1 MGAGHLAS
9 LFRYVSVFVH
19 RRHLPRLPRA
29 CLHHP
34 GGVHFL
40 VEANLRAVGVPENV
54 KGNAGRDCNARRLL
68 GAI

>member
-19 RRHLPRLPRA
+19 RRDLPRLPRA
-29 CLHHP
+29 GRHQP

-40 VEANLRAVGVPENV
+40 VEATLRAVGVPKNV
-54 KGNAGRDCNARRLL
+54 KGDAGRDCNARRVL

>member
-1 MGAGHLAS
+1 
-9 LFRYVSVFVH
+9 VFVH

-29 CLHHP
+29 GRHQP